1 MGTNRSDFKGCR
13 PGKARKPGRK
23 RAQAVKMRRFE
34 RPSAMP
40 TAPLP
45 HTAAPAAPEDAPR
58 QDLIYGPDDRPAP
71 PVAFIAALQ
80 HLLAILVPIVTPG
93 LLICQALNVSS
104 RDTTLIV
111 SMSLVISGIATWLQC
126 RRFGPLGAG
135 LLIVQG
141 TSFNFVGPLIAGGS
155 VMVKQGTPVEAVMA
169 AIFGV
174 VIAGSFVEMGVSRIL
189 PFVKRL
195 ITPLVTGIV
204 VLLIG
209 LTLIKV
215 GLISMG
221 GGYGAMQNG
230 TFANGENLI
239 LSGLVLGAIIVLNR
253 VPVVWVRSTALVLAL
268 VLGYLVAGW
277 MGRLDFTGAREAAL
291 FQIPTPLHFGLGF
304 SWSLFVPMLIIYLV
318 TSLEAIGDITATSK
332 VSREPVEGPLWM
344 QRIKGGVLVNGANSL
359 LAGVFNTFPSSVFAQ
374 NNGVIQLTG
383 IASRHVGIWIAGM
396 LIVLGLFP
404 GVAGILQAV
413 PEPVLGGA
421 AMVMFGAVAASGINI
436 LAGIDL
442 DRRALL
448 IIAVSLAL
456 GLGVSQV
463 PEILSHLPQAIKNV
477 LESGVA
483 TGGISALL
491 LNWFLPEKK

>member
-1 MGTNRSDFKGCR
+1 MSQPSRS
-13 PGKARKPGRK
+13 
-23 RAQAVKMRRFE
+23 E
-34 RPSAMP
+34 
-40 TAPLP
+40 L
-45 HTAAPAAPEDAPR
+45 
-58 QDLIYGPDDRPAP
+58 LYGPQDRPRP
-71 PVAFIAALQ
+71 LIALLAAIQ
-80 HLLAILVPIVTPG
+80 HLLAIIVPIVTPG
-93 LLICQALNVSS
+93 LLICQALGVSP
-104 RDTTLIV
+104 RDTNLIV
-111 SMSLVISGIATWLQC
+111 SMSLVISGIATFVQC
-126 RRFGPLGAG
+126 RRFGPFGAG

-141 TSFNFVGPLIAGGS
+141 TSFNFVGPLIAGGAL
-155 VMVKQGTPVEAVMA
+155 MVKNGTPVEAVMA

-174 VIAGSFVEMGVSRIL
+174 VMAGSFVEMGVSRVL

-204 VLLIG
+204 VLMIG

-221 GGYGAMQNG
+221 GGFAALGNG
-230 TFANGENLI
+230 TFANGENLL
-239 LSGLVLGAIIVLNR
+239 LSGTVLATIVVLNR
-253 VPVVWVRSTALVLAL
+253 IPLRALRSSAIVVALL
-268 VLGYLVAGW
+268 LGYALAAW
-277 MGRLDFTGAREAAL
+277 LGRLNFTGMHEAAWV
-291 FQIPTPLHFGLGF
+291 QIPLPLHFGLGF
-304 SWSLFVPMLIIYLV
+304 SWALFVPLLVIYLV

-359 LAGVFNTFPSSVFAQ
+359 LAGLFNTFPSSVFAQ

-383 IASRHVGIWIAGM
+383 IASRHVGLWIAAI
-396 LIVLGLFP
+396 LVLLGLFP
-404 GVAGILQAV
+404 AVAGVIQAV

-436 LAGIDL
+436 LAGVEL

-456 GLGVSQV
+456 GLGISQV
-463 PEILSHLPQAIKNV
+463 PEFLAHMPAGLRAV

-483 TGGISALL
+483 TGGLCALL
-491 LNWFLPEKK
+491 MNWFLPETPKAAG

>member
-1 MGTNRSDFKGCR
+1 MAALQPDNGLA
-13 PGKARKPGRK
+13 P
-23 RAQAVKMRRFE
+23 VKSRTFLTS
-34 RPSAMP
+34 PSPAGPPAMQP
-40 TAPLP
+40 ASLSQPAPHGAP
-45 HTAAPAAPEDAPR
+45 HDTDAPH
-58 QDLIYGPDDRPAP
+58 DLVYGPDDRPAP
-71 PVAFIAALQ
+71 PVAFVAALQ

-93 LLICQALNVSS
+93 LLICQALGVSS

-111 SMSLVISGIATWLQC
+111 SMSLVISGIATYVQC
-126 RRFGPLGAG
+126 KRFGPLGAG

-174 VIAGSFVEMGVSRIL
+174 VIAGSFVEMGISRIL

-221 GGYGAMQNG
+221 GGFGAMANG
-230 TFANGENLI
+230 TFASAENLT
-239 LSGLVLGAIIVLNR
+239 LSGLVLSTIILLNR
-253 VPVVWVRSTALVLAL
+253 VPVVWIRSTALVLAL
-268 VLGYLVAGW
+268 AVGYIAAAY
-277 MGRLDFTGAREAAL
+277 MGRLDFTGAREAAV
-291 FQIPTPLHFGLGF
+291 FQVPVPLHFGLGF
-304 SWSLFVPMLIIYLV
+304 SWALFVPMLIIYLV
-318 TSLEAIGDITATSK
+318 TSLEAIGDVTATSK
-332 VSREPVEGPLWM
+332 VSKQPVEGPLWM

-383 IASRHVGIWIAGM
+383 IASRHVGVWIAGM
-396 LIVLGLFP
+396 LILLGLFP
-404 GVAGILQAV
+404 VVAGVLQAV

-436 LAGIDL
+436 LAGIQL

-463 PEILSHLPQAIKNV
+463 PEILSHLPHSVKSV

-483 TGGISALL
+483 TGGICALVM
-491 LNWFLPEKK
+491 NWFLPEKK

>member
-1 MGTNRSDFKGCR
+1 MQPASHAQSASHGADDAES
-13 PGKARKPGRK
+13 AR
-23 RAQAVKMRRFE
+23 
-34 RPSAMP
+34 
-40 TAPLP
+40 
-45 HTAAPAAPEDAPR
+45 
-58 QDLIYGPDDRPAP
+58 DLVYGPNDRPAP
-71 PVAFIAALQ
+71 MVAFVAALQ
-80 HLLAILVPIVTPG
+80 HLLAIIVPIVTPG
-93 LLICQALNVSS
+93 LLICQALGVSS
-104 RDTTLIV
+104 HDTTLIV
-111 SMSLVISGIATWLQC
+111 SMSLVISGIATFVQC
-126 RRFGPLGAG
+126 KRFGPLGAG

-155 VMVKQGTPVEAVMA
+155 PMVKQGTPVETVMA

-221 GGYGAMQNG
+221 GGYGAMANG
-230 TFANGENLI
+230 TFASAQNLT
-239 LSGLVLGAIIVLNR
+239 LSCLVLGTIILLNR
-253 VPVVWVRSTALVLAL
+253 VPVVWVRSTALVIALAI
-268 VLGYLVAGW
+268 GYAAAAFL
-277 MGRLDFTGAREAAL
+277 GRLDFTGMHQAAV
-291 FQIPTPLHFGLGF
+291 FQVPTPLHFGIGF

-318 TSLEAIGDITATSK
+318 TSLEAIGDVTATSK
-332 VSREPVEGPLWM
+332 ISKEPVEGPVWM

-374 NNGVIQLTG
+374 NNGVIQITG
-383 IASRHVGIWIAGM
+383 VASRYVGIWIAAM
-396 LIVLGLFP
+396 LVVLGLFP
-404 GVAGILQAV
+404 VVAGALQAV

-436 LAGIDL
+436 LAGIQL

-463 PEILSHLPQAIKNV
+463 PDILNSLPHALKNV

-483 TGGISALL
+483 TGGICALVM
-491 LNWFLPEKK
+491 NWFLPEKK

>member
-1 MGTNRSDFKGCR
+1 MQPASSAQSASHGADAAEA
-13 PGKARKPGRK
+13 AR
-23 RAQAVKMRRFE
+23 
-34 RPSAMP
+34 
-40 TAPLP
+40 
-45 HTAAPAAPEDAPR
+45 
-58 QDLIYGPDDRPAP
+58 DLVYGPNDRPAP
-71 PVAFIAALQ
+71 MVAFVAALQ
-80 HLLAILVPIVTPG
+80 HLLAIIVPIVTPG
-93 LLICQALNVSS
+93 LLICQALGVSS

-111 SMSLVISGIATWLQC
+111 SMSLVISGIATFVQC
-126 RRFGPLGAG
+126 KRFGPLGAG

-155 VMVKQGTPVEAVMA
+155 LMVKQGTPVETVMA

-221 GGYGAMQNG
+221 GGYGAMAKG
-230 TFANGENLI
+230 TFASAENLT
-239 LSGLVLGAIIVLNR
+239 LSGLVLGTIILLNR
-253 VPVVWVRSTALVLAL
+253 VPIVWVRSTALVIALAI
-268 VLGYLVAGW
+268 GYFAAAFL
-277 MGRLDFTGAREAAL
+277 GRLDFTGMHQAAL
-291 FQIPTPLHFGLGF
+291 FQVPTPLHFGIGF
-304 SWSLFVPMLIIYLV
+304 SWALFVPMLIIYLV
-318 TSLEAIGDITATSK
+318 TSLEAIGDVTATSK
-332 VSREPVEGPLWM
+332 ISNEPVEGPVWM

-374 NNGVIQLTG
+374 NNGVIQITG
-383 IASRHVGIWIAGM
+383 VASRHVGIWIAGM
-396 LIVLGLFP
+396 LVVLGLFP
-404 GVAGILQAV
+404 VVAGVLQAV

-436 LAGIDL
+436 LAGVHL

-463 PEILSHLPQAIKNV
+463 PDILNSLPHALKNV

-483 TGGISALL
+483 TGGICALVM
-491 LNWFLPEKK
+491 NWFLPAKK

>member
-1 MGTNRSDFKGCR
+1 MQPASLAHPAPHGASD
-13 PGKARKPGRK
+13 AD
-23 RAQAVKMRRFE
+23 E
-34 RPSAMP
+34 PS
-40 TAPLP
+40 
-45 HTAAPAAPEDAPR
+45 H
-58 QDLIYGPDDRPAP
+58 DLVYGPDDRPAP

-93 LLICQALNVSS
+93 LLICQALGVSS

-111 SMSLVISGIATWLQC
+111 SMSLVISGIATYVQC
-126 RRFGPLGAG
+126 KRFGPLGAG

-174 VIAGSFVEMGVSRIL
+174 VIAGSFVEMGISRIL

-215 GLISMG
+215 SLISMG
-221 GGYGAMQNG
+221 GGYSAMGNG
-230 TFANGENLI
+230 TFASAENLT
-239 LSGLVLGAIIVLNR
+239 LSGLVLGTIILLNR
-253 VPVVWVRSTALVLAL
+253 VPIVWVRSTALVLAL
-268 VLGYLVAGW
+268 AVGYIAAAY

-291 FQIPTPLHFGLGF
+291 FQVPTPLHFGLGF

-318 TSLEAIGDITATSK
+318 TSLEAIGDVTATSK
-332 VSREPVEGPLWM
+332 VSKQPVEGPLWM

-383 IASRHVGIWIAGM
+383 IASRHIGVWIAGM
-396 LIVLGLFP
+396 LILLGLFP
-404 GVAGILQAV
+404 AVAGILQAV

-436 LAGIDL
+436 LAGIQL

-463 PEILSHLPQAIKNV
+463 PEILSHLPHAVKNV

-483 TGGISALL
+483 TGGICALVM
-491 LNWFLPEKK
+491 NWFLPEKK

>member
-1 MGTNRSDFKGCR
+1 MSSA
-13 PGKARKPGRK
+13 PLPASPP
-23 RAQAVKMRRFE
+23 AQAAPDLVFGPND
-34 RPSAMP
+34 RPSA
-40 TAPLP
+40 
-45 HTAAPAAPEDAPR
+45 
-58 QDLIYGPDDRPAP
+58 
-71 PVAFIAALQ
+71 PVTFIAALQ
-80 HLLAILVPIVTPG
+80 HLLAILVPIVTSG
-93 LLICQALNVSS
+93 LLICQALGVPS

-111 SMSLVISGIATWLQC
+111 SMSLVISGIATYVQC
-126 RRFGPLGAG
+126 HRFGPFGAG

-155 VMVKQGTPVEAVMA
+155 LMVKQGSPVEAVMA

-174 VIAGSFVEMGVSRIL
+174 VIAGSFVEMGISRIL

-221 GGYGAMQNG
+221 GGFAAMQNG
-230 TFANGENLI
+230 TFANAENLL
-239 LSGLVLGAIIVLNR
+239 LSGLVLGTIIVLNR
-253 VPVVWVRSTALVLAL
+253 VPVTWVRSAALVIALAI
-268 VLGYLVAGW
+268 GYLAAAYL
-277 MGRLDFTGAREAAL
+277 GRLDLSSARDAAL
-291 FQIPTPLHFGLGF
+291 FQVPVPLHFGLAF
-304 SWSLFVPMLIIYLV
+304 SWPLFVPMLIIYLV
-318 TSLEAIGDITATSK
+318 TSLEAIGDITATSQ
-332 VSREPVEGPLWM
+332 VSRQPVQGPQWM

-383 IASRHVGIWIAGM
+383 IASRRVGIWIAAM
-396 LIVLGLFP
+396 LIILGLFP
-404 GVAGILQAV
+404 SVAGILQAV

-421 AMVMFGAVAASGINI
+421 AMVMFGAAAASGINI
-436 LAGIDL
+436 LAGIRL

-463 PEILSHLPQAIKNV
+463 PEFLAHMPHALKSV

-483 TGGISALL
+483 TGGICALL
-491 LNWFLPEKK
+491 MNWFLPEPRQE

>member
-1 MGTNRSDFKGCR
+1 MSQPSRS
-13 PGKARKPGRK
+13 
-23 RAQAVKMRRFE
+23 E
-34 RPSAMP
+34 
-40 TAPLP
+40 L
-45 HTAAPAAPEDAPR
+45 
-58 QDLIYGPDDRPAP
+58 LYGPQDRPRP
-71 PVAFIAALQ
+71 LIALLAAIQ
-80 HLLAILVPIVTPG
+80 HLLAIIVPIVTPG
-93 LLICQALNVSS
+93 LLICQALGVSP
-104 RDTTLIV
+104 RDTNLIV
-111 SMSLVISGIATWLQC
+111 SMSLVISGIATFVQC
-126 RRFGPLGAG
+126 RRFGPFGAG

-141 TSFNFVGPLIAGGS
+141 TSFNFVGPLIAGGAL
-155 VMVKQGTPVEAVMA
+155 MVKNGTPVEAVMA

-174 VIAGSFVEMGVSRIL
+174 VMAGSFVEMGVSRVL

-204 VLLIG
+204 VLMIG

-221 GGYGAMQNG
+221 GGFAALGNG
-230 TFANGENLI
+230 TFANGENLL
-239 LSGLVLGAIIVLNR
+239 LSGTVLATIVVLNR
-253 VPVVWVRSTALVLAL
+253 IPLRALRSSAIVVALL
-268 VLGYLVAGW
+268 LGYALAAW
-277 MGRLDFTGAREAAL
+277 LGRLNFTGMHEATWV
-291 FQIPTPLHFGLGF
+291 QIPLPLHFGLGF
-304 SWSLFVPMLIIYLV
+304 SWSLFVPLLVIYLV

-359 LAGVFNTFPSSVFAQ
+359 LAGLFNTFPSSVFAQ

-383 IASRHVGIWIAGM
+383 IASRHVGLWIAAI
-396 LIVLGLFP
+396 LVLLGLFP
-404 GVAGILQAV
+404 AVAGVIQAV

-436 LAGIDL
+436 LAGVEL

-456 GLGVSQV
+456 GLGISQV
-463 PEILSHLPQAIKNV
+463 PEFLAHMPAGLRAV

-483 TGGISALL
+483 TGGLCALL
-491 LNWFLPEKK
+491 MNWFLPETPKAAD

>member
-1 MGTNRSDFKGCR
+1 MQPASSAQSASHGADAAES
-13 PGKARKPGRK
+13 AR
-23 RAQAVKMRRFE
+23 
-34 RPSAMP
+34 
-40 TAPLP
+40 
-45 HTAAPAAPEDAPR
+45 
-58 QDLIYGPDDRPAP
+58 DLVYGPNDRPAP
-71 PVAFIAALQ
+71 MVAFVAALQ
-80 HLLAILVPIVTPG
+80 HLLAIIVPIVTPG
-93 LLICQALNVSS
+93 LLICQALGVSS

-111 SMSLVISGIATWLQC
+111 SMSLVISGIATFVQC
-126 RRFGPLGAG
+126 KRFGPLGAG

-155 VMVKQGTPVEAVMA
+155 LMVKQGTPVETVMA

-221 GGYGAMQNG
+221 GGYGAMAKG
-230 TFANGENLI
+230 TFASAENLT
-239 LSGLVLGAIIVLNR
+239 LSGLVLGTIILLNR
-253 VPVVWVRSTALVLAL
+253 VPVVWVRSTALVIALAI
-268 VLGYLVAGW
+268 GYLAAAFL
-277 MGRLDFTGAREAAL
+277 GRLDFTGMHQAAL
-291 FQIPTPLHFGLGF
+291 FQVPTPLHFGIGF
-304 SWSLFVPMLIIYLV
+304 SWALFVPMLIIYLV
-318 TSLEAIGDITATSK
+318 TSLEAIGDVTATSK
-332 VSREPVEGPLWM
+332 ISNEPVEGPVWM

-374 NNGVIQLTG
+374 NNGVIQITG
-383 IASRHVGIWIAGM
+383 VASRYVGIWIAGM
-396 LIVLGLFP
+396 LVVLGLFP
-404 GVAGILQAV
+404 VVAGVLQAV

-436 LAGIDL
+436 LAGVHL
-442 DRRALL
+442 DRRAPL

-463 PEILSHLPQAIKNV
+463 PDILNSLPHALKNV

-483 TGGISALL
+483 TGGICALVM
-491 LNWFLPEKK
+491 NWFLPEKK

>member
-1 MGTNRSDFKGCR
+1 MPSAPAHQGADDAPVHDLVYGPND
-13 PGKARKPGRK
+13 
-23 RAQAVKMRRFE
+23 
-34 RPSAMP
+34 RPS
-40 TAPLP
+40 
-45 HTAAPAAPEDAPR
+45 PA
-58 QDLIYGPDDRPAP
+58 
-71 PVAFIAALQ
+71 VAFVAALQ

-93 LLICQALNVSS
+93 LLICQALNVPT

-111 SMSLVISGIATWLQC
+111 SMSLVISGIATFLQC

-155 VMVKQGTPVEAVMA
+155 LMVKQGTPVEAVMA

-174 VIAGSFVEMGVSRIL
+174 VIAGSFVEMAVSRIL
-189 PFVKRL
+189 PFIKRL

-215 GLISMG
+215 GLVSMG
-221 GGYGAMQNG
+221 GGYGAMARG
-230 TFANGENLI
+230 TFASAQNLT
-239 LSGLVLGAIIVLNR
+239 LSCLVLGTIVVLNR
-253 VPVVWVRSTALVLAL
+253 VPIVWVRSTALVIALAI
-268 VLGYLVAGW
+268 GYLAAAA

-291 FQIPTPLHFGLGF
+291 FQVPTPLHFGIGF
-304 SWSLFVPMLIIYLV
+304 SWSLFVPMLIIYVV
-318 TSLEAIGDITATSK
+318 TSLEAIGDVTATSK

-383 IASRHVGIWIAGM
+383 IASRHVGVWIAGM
-396 LIVLGLFP
+396 LVVLGLFP
-404 GVAGILQAV
+404 AVAGVLQAV

-436 LAGIDL
+436 LAGVKL

-463 PEILSHLPQAIKNV
+463 PEILANLPHALKNV
-477 LESGVA
+477 LASGVA
-483 TGGISALL
+483 TGGLCALL
-491 LNWFLPEKK
+491 MNWFLPERK